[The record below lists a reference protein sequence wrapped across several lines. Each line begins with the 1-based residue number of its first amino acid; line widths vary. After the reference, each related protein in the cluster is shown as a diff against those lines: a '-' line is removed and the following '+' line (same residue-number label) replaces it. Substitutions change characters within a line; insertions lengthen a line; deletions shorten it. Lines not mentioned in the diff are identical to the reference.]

1 MFTANPFDS
10 VDHAFATH
18 PDPFATS
25 DPFASSPSKHVVG
38 SNFGVTGPEI
48 SISSPEQTSSFCHQ
62 TGFNQKSFDNL
73 IDFNT
78 SFDPHPPRKFT
89 HQTQLSEPVSTT
101 IVTKPVRTLTCDEF
115 EDFGS
120 QSSGS
125 HSLRG
130 HNSHSP
136 ARRID
141 SLPNEQDAPPPT
153 STANPQTYGLFMV
166 LYCILICNHSN
177 VTRSVT
183 NSHRMSVRLQ
193 KLLRERIRPTHEC
206 EEHLADPSRR
216 VCLSLQ

>member
-1 MFTANPFDS
+1 MFTANQFDS

-25 DPFASSPSKHVVG
+25 DPFASSSPSKHVK
-38 SNFGVTGPEI
+38 SHYGVSGPEI
-48 SISSPEQTSSFCHQ
+48 SISPSEQTSSGHQ

-78 SFDPHPPRKFT
+78 SFDPHAPLNFT

-101 IVTKPVRTLTCDEF
+101 SVMKPVRTLACDEF

-120 QSSGS
+120 QGSGS
-125 HSLRG
+125 HSLHG

-136 ARRID
+136 TRRID

-153 STANPQTYGLFMV
+153 STANPQTYDLFMV
-166 LYCILICNHSN
+166 CN
-177 VTRSVT
+177 
-183 NSHRMSVRLQ
+183 L
-193 KLLRERIRPTHEC
+193 
-206 EEHLADPSRR
+206 
-216 VCLSLQ
+216 